1 MPLILLKILFVTIC
15 VAAASD
21 LSQSNKDLRETNR
34 ILKKRLRSM
43 KNDPGSVSNEF
54 AYNKEKLQSFVN
66 QYSNTTDTEIKFAML
81 EGIEYYTE
89 CILENVQVTGEL
101 EGVPLNYLQEIV
113 LSLSRYNQKHKAY
126 SISKDLSDK
135 YNFLKAQIELKEQIL
150 YTMQQ
155 ENSLLLGKLAT
166 STAETDEYKVKILQ
180 IQDKINK
187 SEIEIQS
194 LKELYNKHT
203 ENLKSIIE
211 NNSIE
216 SILKEKQDFEDIQI
230 SQDTVISSL
239 QTQSE
244 ILALK
249 LEQFSV
255 ENSGLLAKINIY
267 NNSISRLER
276 DLYTKSELLLESE
289 SKFEGFR
296 NIAEKNA
303 QKEIENLRVSEK

>member
-1 MPLILLKILFVTIC
+1 